1 MRVNPA
7 GKLCRFSI
15 QFVFGVT
22 GKILELL
29 PLSVPLIPAR
39 DSQIMSMQVI
49 FAAGMLESLQRFTGR
64 MGYEKLLAP
73 AQIIVEMILELVFEQ
88 LFNFLFIVHRWLT
101 TKYTG
106 V

>member
-1 MRVNPA
+1 M
-7 GKLCRFSI
+7 
-15 QFVFGVT
+15 FGGP

-39 DSQIMSMQVI
+39 VSQIMSMQVI

-64 MGYEKLLAP
+64 VGYEKLLAP